1 MWLTTSMAKITFL
14 LRLQEMGTADHE
26 LLRKVNKNICI
37 ALLNR
42 LNCLS
47 TSWRGT
53 ADLHEVGGGF
63 DSWWQSILEAGNA

>member
-14 LRLQEMGTADHE
+14 LRLQKMGTAEQE

-42 LNCLS
+42 LNS
-47 TSWRGT
+47 RSMSWRGT
-53 ADLHEVGGGF
+53 ADLHEVGGDF
-63 DSWWQSILEAGNA
+63 NSWWQSFLEAGNA